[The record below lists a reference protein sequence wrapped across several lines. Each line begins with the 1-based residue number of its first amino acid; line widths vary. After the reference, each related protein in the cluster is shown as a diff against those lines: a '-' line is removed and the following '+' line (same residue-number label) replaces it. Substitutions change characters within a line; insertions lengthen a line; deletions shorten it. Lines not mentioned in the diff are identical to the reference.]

1 MPMEEVIRFKF
12 IPSIAGGHICS
23 SDKPV
28 LLSLPARL
36 GGLGIPLFHVL
47 SLKTREGSHQYIDW
61 FNQRP
66 RERIWT
72 TIKTERENIHKNV
85 LNSLQNRL
93 NGNQLRLNF
102 INPEEG
108 VLSWLTSYPWIR
120 SNKAAILVQPETKIR
135 IGSTEYAVYML
146 LQCKDWCSACNKLQ
160 KRRIQHNDIIICET
174 LLQTCSATCAA
185 MWWLSQNCYPL
196 LVKFFWIE

>member
-61 FNQRP
+61 FNERP
-66 RERIWT
+66 ISTVLRKRIWT
-72 TIKTERENIHKNV
+72 TIKTERENIHKSV
-85 LNSLQNRL
+85 LNTLQNRL
-93 NGNQLRLNF
+93 NSNQLRLNF
-102 INPEEG
+102 INSEEG
-108 VLSWLTSYPWIR
+108 VLSWLAPYPI
-120 SNKAAILVQPETKIR
+120 SGHGFDLTKQQFWYSLR
-135 IGSTEYAVYML
+135 LRYDWVLPNMPST
-146 LQCKDWCSACNKLQ
+146 CCCSAKIGVQHVISC
-160 KRRIQHNDIIICET
+160 KRGFNNT
-174 LLQTCSATCAA
+174 T
-185 MWWLSQNCYPL
+185 
-196 LVKFFWIE
+196 